1 MELGISSIPR
11 TGDEKLTENVL
22 EVEGLR
28 VHFDTLD
35 GPIEALHSVDLKVK
49 DKQIMGLVGE
59 SGCGKSVTSLV
70 TIGLATCD
78 VDEGSVRYQG
88 EQLLFSDSDE
98 DSRVQDISGWIVVLC
113 VMIAILGFLWT
124 VLINPIQG
132 VTVLLASIIVGG
144 LSWAVGFAAKSEF
157 RKHQK
162 FMRWVR
168 GNEISMIFQEPMS
181 ALNPLYT
188 VEKQISEVMRT
199 HDRLV
204 DAETPRHIRILQALV
219 SPFSLFVRAIRLS
232 PYVSSAVIGIFAFVT
247 AAHVGG
253 FSDEAELWAFLLVII
268 LPILGSRSS
277 LKERREAIETHLAVT
292 GYSVEGVAVDIAL
305 GTSSQTSDSGAQIR
319 LWSLLSIAAPH
330 LPLGIASSIVV
341 YLMLWMPFS
350 ALMGIVVICT
360 LLALPV
366 VIILDYLILDP
377 AHTRQVIS
385 ILEDVKIPNPEA
397 VVRMYPHELSG
408 GMRQRVMIA
417 MMMACE
423 PKLLIADEPT
433 TALDVTIQAQ
443 ILKLMRDLRDEKG
456 TAILLITHDLGVI
469 AEMCDD
475 VTVMY
480 AGSVVETGSITD
492 VLSRPRMP
500 YSIGLLHSIPTIE
513 AGSERAVLPII
524 PGQVPD
530 PNLHFDGC
538 RFHPRCP
545 FADEK
550 CISTPPPMME
560 VEPGHFAACHYT
572 DRTNNVSQVQAA
584 FDRFAAEYELE
595 GAA

>member
-1 MELGISSIPR
+1 M
-11 TGDEKLTENVL
+11 TENVL

-35 GPIEALHSVDLKVK
+35 GPVEALHSVDLKVK

-78 VDEGSVRYQG
+78 VDEGSVKYQG
-88 EQLLFSDSDE
+88 EELLFSDSDE
-98 DSRVQDISGWIVVLC
+98 DSRVQNISGWIVVLC
-113 VMIAILGFLWT
+113 VMSTILGFLWM
-124 VLINPIQG
+124 VLIDPIQG
-132 VTVLLASIIVGG
+132 ATVLLASIIVGG
-144 LSWAVGFAAKSEF
+144 LSWVAGFAAKSEF

-232 PYVSSAVIGIFAFVT
+232 PYVSSAIIGIFAFVT
-247 AAHVGG
+247 AAHVWD

-268 LPILGSRSS
+268 FPILGSRSS
-277 LKERREAIETHLAVT
+277 LKERMKAIETDLAVT
-292 GYSVEGVAVDIAL
+292 GYSVEELAVDIAL
-305 GTSSQTSDSGAQIR
+305 GTSSQSSDSGAPIR
-319 LWSLLSIAAPH
+319 LWSLLAIAIPH

-350 ALMGIVVICT
+350 ALLGMVVISI

-366 VIILDYLILDP
+366 VMGLDYLRLDS
-377 AHTRQVIS
+377 AHTRQVVG

-397 VVRMYPHELSG
+397 VVKMYPHELSG

-545 FADEK
+545 FAEEK
-550 CISTPPPMME
+550 CISTPPPMVE

-572 DRTNNVSQVQAA
+572 DRTNDVSQVQTE
-584 FDRFAAEYELE
+584 FDRFAAVYGSE
-595 GAA
+595 GVA

>member
-1 MELGISSIPR
+1 MSSIPR
-11 TGDEKLTENVL
+11 TGDEKLTESVL

-35 GPIEALHSVDLKVK
+35 GPIEALHSVDLKV
-49 DKQIMGLVGE
+49 DEGQIMGLVGE

-70 TIGLATCD
+70 SIGLATCE

-88 EQLLFSDSDE
+88 EELLFKDSISDS
-98 DSRVQDISGWIVVLC
+98 R
-113 VMIAILGFLWT
+113 
-124 VLINPIQG
+124 IQ
-132 VTVLLASIIVGG
+132 LASGRITAFGIMALIFSFFATILVEPNLFSSLFVLFLFITIV
-144 LSWAVGFAAKSEF
+144 SWLVGFGAKTEF

-204 DAETPRHIRILQALV
+204 DAETPQHIRILQALV
-219 SPFSLFVRAIRLS
+219 SPFSFFTRAIRLS
-232 PYVSSAVIGIFAFVT
+232 PYASSAAIGIFAFVT
-247 AAHVGG
+247 TAHVLGRAQ
-253 FSDEAELWAFLLVII
+253 EAEPLAFILVIA
-268 LPILGSRSS
+268 LPIISSVFSSEERRSS
-277 LKERREAIETHLAVT
+277 LLMTTI
-292 GYSVEGVAVDIAL
+292 
-305 GTSSQTSDSGAQIR
+305 
-319 LWSLLSIAAPH
+319 PH
-330 LPLGIASSIVV
+330 LPIGVASSIVV

-350 ALMGIVVICT
+350 ALLGMVVIST

-366 VIILDYLILDP
+366 VIMLDYLKLDP
-377 AHTRQVIS
+377 AHTRQVIG

-397 VVRMYPHELSG
+397 VVKMYPHELSG

-550 CISTPPPMME
+550 CISTPPPMIE

-572 DRTNNVSQVQAA
+572 DQTHDVSQVQAA
-584 FDRFAAEYELE
+584 FDRFAEEYELE
-595 GAA
+595 GAG

>member
-1 MELGISSIPR
+1 
-11 TGDEKLTENVL
+11 
-22 EVEGLR
+22 
-28 VHFDTLD
+28 
-35 GPIEALHSVDLKVK
+35 
-49 DKQIMGLVGE
+49 
-59 SGCGKSVTSLV
+59 
-70 TIGLATCD
+70 
-78 VDEGSVRYQG
+78 
-88 EQLLFSDSDE
+88 
-98 DSRVQDISGWIVVLC
+98 
-113 VMIAILGFLWT
+113 
-124 VLINPIQG
+124 
-132 VTVLLASIIVGG
+132 
-144 LSWAVGFAAKSEF
+144 
-157 RKHQK
+157 
-162 FMRWVR
+162 
-168 GNEISMIFQEPMS
+168 
-181 ALNPLYT
+181 
-188 VEKQISEVMRT
+188 
-199 HDRLV
+199 
-204 DAETPRHIRILQALV
+204 
-219 SPFSLFVRAIRLS
+219 LS